1 MGRFSQRKP
10 QFLVDNQLP
19 RVWPRTLTKR
29 SLSSLNSVQFYY
41 LEKAQKLGKV
51 EESGGR
57 WDCGILSAKYY
68 KSISKAMKFIMVI
81 IIFLSMRLY
90 FFLFFRNCNAFAS
103 VWAECCHT
111 GFSVCCLFT
120 WAKLYMPPDHQ
131 EKKCGSHI
139 NHVFLLYIW
148 SFS

>member
-1 MGRFSQRKP
+1 MGRFSRRKP

-51 EESGGR
+51 EKLGGR
-57 WDCGILSAKYY
+57 WDCGVLSAKYY

-81 IIFLSMRLY
+81 IMIKFLSMRLY
-90 FFLFFRNCNAFAS
+90 FFLFFRNCNALAS
-103 VWAECCHT
+103 V
-111 GFSVCCLFT
+111 
-120 WAKLYMPPDHQ
+120 
-131 EKKCGSHI
+131 
-139 NHVFLLYIW
+139 
-148 SFS
+148 